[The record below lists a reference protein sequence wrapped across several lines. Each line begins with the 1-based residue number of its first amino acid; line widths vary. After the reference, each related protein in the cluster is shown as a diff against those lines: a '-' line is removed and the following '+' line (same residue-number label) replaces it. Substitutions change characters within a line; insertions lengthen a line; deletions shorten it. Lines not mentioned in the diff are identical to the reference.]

1 MGADPLL
8 ESLETLLQTK
18 PPEPDEQQLRAAV
31 AVLLFQ
37 VVRADAEVRHDEHLA
52 LGRTLQRVLGLT
64 EEQAD
69 ALARRGEE
77 DAAHGVLFRDLVEL
91 LARCSADVK
100 KKVVH
105 ALWRVA
111 YADAEL
117 AGQEEYLVR
126 KVSEH
131 LGLDT
136 ADLIETKLRA
146 RDEFLKEGL

>member
-1 MGADPLL
+1 
-8 ESLETLLQTK
+8 
-18 PPEPDEQQLRAAV
+18 V

-37 VVRADAEVRHDEHLA
+37 LVRADAQVRHDEHLA
-52 LGRTLQRVLGLT
+52 LGHALQRVLGLT
-64 EEQAD
+64 EAQAE
-69 ALARRGEE
+69 AIARRAEE
-77 DAAHGVLFRDLVEL
+77 DVAQGSLFRDVVEV
-91 LARCSADVK
+91 LARCGDDVK

-111 YADAEL
+111 FADAEL

-131 LGLDT
+131 LGLPT

-146 RDEFLKEGL
+146 RDEFLKDDL

>member
-1 MGADPLL
+1 M
-8 ESLETLLQTK
+8 
-18 PPEPDEQQLRAAV
+18 
-31 AVLLFQ
+31 
-37 VVRADAEVRHDEHLA
+37 
-52 LGRTLQRVLGLT
+52 
-64 EEQAD
+64 
-69 ALARRGEE
+69 
-77 DAAHGVLFRDLVEL
+77 

-131 LGLDT
+131 LGLAT

-146 RDEFLKEGL
+146 RDEFLKDGL